1 MPSQM
6 SRREL
11 NPEWVLS
18 SFIPP
23 IAASQHEISE
33 LIVVARR
40 LWPRIQ
46 AHAHRKQPAKNPD
59 EALAFASEVWEGVL
73 RSVAKTIHRSNR
85 RNWQIKNMEAYLF
98 GAFHHRLNRALK
110 KERRRLQ
117 AIQQLPSSRDLE
129 RLRQAHDSKAVRD
142 LEQSIQLKEAVG
154 NMDEWTRKVWAAR
167 QYGYS
172 WKEIA
177 TQLGLTEPQV
187 KLRFRYAIGKL
198 RARLGGAT

>member
-1 MPSQM
+1 M
-6 SRREL
+6 SSREL
-11 NPEWVLS
+11 SPEWVLS

-23 IAASQHEISE
+23 IAAPQHEI
-33 LIVVARR
+33 
-40 LWPRIQ
+40 
-46 AHAHRKQPAKNPD
+46 
-59 EALAFASEVWEGVL
+59 
-73 RSVAKTIHRSNR
+73 
-85 RNWQIKNMEAYLF
+85 IKNMEAYLF
-98 GAFHHRLNRALK
+98 GAFHHRFNRALK

-117 AIQQLPSSRDLE
+117 TIHHLPSSRDLE

-142 LEQSIQLKEAVG
+142 LEQSIQLKEAVR

-177 TQLGLTEPQV
+177 TQLGLTEPQA

>member
-1 MPSQM
+1 M
-6 SRREL
+6 SSREL

-23 IAASQHEISE
+23 IVPLQHEITE
-33 LIVVARR
+33 LIAVARR
-40 LWPRIQ
+40 IWPSVQ
-46 AHAHRKQPAKNPD
+46 AHAYREQPGKSSD

-73 RSVAKTIHRSNR
+73 CSVAKTIQRSNE
-85 RNWQIKNMEAYLF
+85 RNWRIRNMEAYLF
-98 GAFHHRLNRALK
+98 GAFHHRFNRALK

-117 AIQQLPSSRDLE
+117 TVQHLPSNHDLE
-129 RLRQAHDSKAVRD
+129 CLRQAHDSKAVRD
-142 LEQSIQLKEAVG
+142 LEQSIQLKEAVR

-177 TQLGLTEPQV
+177 IQLGLTEHQV

-198 RARLGGAT
+198 RARLGGPT

>member
-1 MPSQM
+1 M
-6 SRREL
+6 SSREFS
-11 NPEWVLS
+11 PEWVLS

-23 IAASQHEISE
+23 IAAPQHEISE
-33 LIVVARR
+33 LIIVARR
-40 LWPRIQ
+40 LWPSIQ
-46 AHAHRKQPAKNPD
+46 AHGYREQPGKNSD

-73 RSVAKTIHRSNR
+73 RSVAKTIRRHDG
-85 RNWQIKNMEAYLF
+85 RNWRVKNMEAYLF
-98 GAFHHRLNRALK
+98 GAFHHRFNRALK

-117 AIQQLPSSRDLE
+117 TIQHLPSSRDLE
-129 RLRQAHDSKAVRD
+129 LLRQAQDLRAVRD
-142 LEQSIQLKEAVG
+142 LEQSIQLKEAVR

-187 KLRFRYAIGKL
+187 KLRFRYAIGKI

>member
-1 MPSQM
+1 M
-6 SRREL
+6 SSREL

-23 IAASQHEISE
+23 IAVPQHEITE
-33 LIVVARR
+33 LIAVARR
-40 LWPRIQ
+40 LWPSVQ
-46 AHAHRKQPAKNPD
+46 AHAYREQPGKSSD

-73 RSVAKTIHRSNR
+73 RSVAKTIQRSSGR
-85 RNWQIKNMEAYLF
+85 DGRIRNMDAYLF
-98 GAFHHRLNRALK
+98 GAFHHRFNRALK

-117 AIQQLPSSRDLE
+117 TVQHLPSSHDLE

-142 LEQSIQLKEAVG
+142 LEESIQLKEAVR

-172 WKEIA
+172 WREIA
-177 TQLGLTEPQV
+177 TQLGLTEPQA

>member
-1 MPSQM
+1 
-6 SRREL
+6 
-11 NPEWVLS
+11 
-18 SFIPP
+18 
-23 IAASQHEISE
+23 
-33 LIVVARR
+33 
-40 LWPRIQ
+40 
-46 AHAHRKQPAKNPD
+46 
-59 EALAFASEVWEGVL
+59 
-73 RSVAKTIHRSNR
+73 
-85 RNWQIKNMEAYLF
+85 MEAYLF
-98 GAFHHRLNRALK
+98 GAFHHRFNRALK

-117 AIQQLPSSRDLE
+117 TIQHLCSSRDLE

-142 LEQSIQLKEAVG
+142 LEQSIQLKEAVR

-177 TQLGLTEPQV
+177 TQLGLTEPQA